1 MKAHLHAALDHD
13 DKDLLYQWA
22 KEGDRNVS
30 QQISR
35 LIRQERDRLQA
46 ERSGGRA
53 NTPPIEVAE
62 SVKS

>member
-35 LIRQERDRLQA
+35 LIRQERDRLEA
-46 ERSGGRA
+46 KRSRGRTD
-53 NTPPIEVAE
+53 TPPVVIAE
-62 SVKS
+62 SVES